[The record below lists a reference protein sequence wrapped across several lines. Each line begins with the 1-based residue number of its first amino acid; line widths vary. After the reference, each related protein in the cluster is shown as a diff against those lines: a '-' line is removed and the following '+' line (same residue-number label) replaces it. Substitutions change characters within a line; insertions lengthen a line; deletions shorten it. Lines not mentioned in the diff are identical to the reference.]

1 MPITDKE
8 LVMPKKLYFSII
20 LIVAALVYGCNSEP
34 ENSLLTEAH
43 NSYDRIRNNPG
54 ITNIDLKEAS
64 EALSKADQA
73 LNEGESAASVNHLA
87 YIAKQQVD
95 IAQETAKRKAT
106 ELAVANAAKH
116 DPVRFE
122 ARTVETDLASKRLVL
137 VEEIADRQAAALTDA
152 DINAKGYQA
161 VIAQQKIQLKEL
173 NAKKTERGLVIT
185 LGDVLFDTNQA
196 VLKSAAM
203 RNVQKLADFLTRY
216 SQYKVLVEG
225 HTDSVGSNDLN
236 QALSDRRASAVR
248 IALVDMGIRT
258 DRVNTRGYGEIFPIA
273 GNDTAASRQL
283 NRRVEIILS
292 DNNGNLVPR

>member
-1 MPITDKE
+1 
-8 LVMPKKLYFSII
+8 MPKNLYCSMI
-20 LIVAALVYGCNSEP
+20 LIVAALVFGCNSEP
-34 ENSLLTEAH
+34 KNSLLTEAH
-43 NSYDRIRNNPG
+43 NSYDSIRNDPG

-73 LNEGESAASVNHLA
+73 LNEGESAASVSHLA

-116 DPVRFE
+116 DPVRLE

-236 QALSDRRASAVR
+236 QALSDRRADAVR

>member
-1 MPITDKE
+1 M
-8 LVMPKKLYFSII
+8 I
-20 LIVAALVYGCNSEP
+20 LIVAALVFGCNSEP
-34 ENSLLTEAH
+34 KNSLLTEAH

-173 NAKKTERGLVIT
+173 ERGLVIT

>member
-1 MPITDKE
+1 M
-8 LVMPKKLYFSII
+8 I
-20 LIVAALVYGCNSEP
+20 LIVAALVFGCNSEP
-34 ENSLLTEAH
+34 KNSLLTEAH

-173 NAKKTERGLVIT
+173 NTKKTERGLVIT

-203 RNVQKLADFLTRY
+203 RNVQKLAGFLTQY